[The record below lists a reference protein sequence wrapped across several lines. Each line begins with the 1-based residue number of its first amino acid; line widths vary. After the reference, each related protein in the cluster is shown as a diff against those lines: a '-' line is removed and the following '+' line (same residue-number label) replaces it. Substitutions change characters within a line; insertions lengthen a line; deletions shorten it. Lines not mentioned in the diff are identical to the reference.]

1 MCSLN
6 FCLTCLV
13 AMSKPATRATLK
25 RPSAALEEEAP
36 EKDGHEDDKEEESEE
51 SKEKEKVEPEEKEEE
66 DQKKASATAK
76 AKAKSSAKSKAK
88 AKAKAKGKAKAG
100 SKQNKKKEKKE
111 KDQKKEKKENKDK
124 KDDDEAPKKE
134 NLNDKCEKWKAAVG
148 DAENK
153 QNSEDGSEEENSTRE
168 RGKSRKF
175 QKLKD
180 AGSIPD
186 HILAMF
192 EHESKKQDKPRAYKT
207 ALINRLFKSD
217 GKGGYVM
224 QAEDPWF
231 QQQKEIMHSKYGKD
245 EQVGS
250 PKDVFLYSTFHG
262 NQVALQSA
270 IDKGSVQEWTQDGVV
285 YCGFRQ
291 TKSGVKSAK
300 VDKTS
305 MGSGEVNLQQNQWA
319 ALTKAFKT
327 MSWSFANTDELVPSL
342 ASSSNATQQKQLE
355 NVGLTDAMKN
365 ILTEAKQAQEKLHGT
380 AMKLLN
386 KCTSVDD
393 KKKFKTTVM
402 QLKELSLKNDHV
414 LTWQEL
420 PDEEALTPTNFGVF
434 MKEQADRTKTM
445 NEEVEQFKALLKS
458 RKEL

>member
-36 EKDGHEDDKEEESEE
+36 EEDGHEDDKEEESEE
-51 SKEKEKVEPEEKEEE
+51 SKEKEKVEAEEKDEE
-66 DQKKASATAK
+66 DQKTPSATAK
-76 AKAKSSAKSKAK
+76 AKAKSKAKSKAK
-88 AKAKAKGKAKAG
+88 AKAKGRAKAG
-100 SKQNKKKEKKE
+100 SKQNKNREKKG
-111 KDQKKEKKENKDK
+111 KDQKKERKENKDK
-124 KDDDEAPKKE
+124 KEKKDDEEAPRKE

-148 DAENK
+148 EPENN
-153 QNSEDGSEEENSTRE
+153 QNSEDASEENATRE

-224 QAEDPWF
+224 QAKDPWL

-262 NQVALQSA
+262 NQEALQSA
-270 IDKGSVQEWTQDGVV
+270 IDKGSVQEWNQDGAV

-327 MSWSFANTDELVPSL
+327 MSWSFANTDELVTFSCFKLKCQTKAIGECWPYRCNEDHFDRSKT
-342 ASSSNATQQKQLE
+342 SSGEAPWHCNEVAQQMYFS
-355 NVGLTDAMKN
+355 G
-365 ILTEAKQAQEKLHGT
+365 
-380 AMKLLN
+380 
-386 KCTSVDD
+386 
-393 KKKFKTTVM
+393 
-402 QLKELSLKNDHV
+402 
-414 LTWQEL
+414 
-420 PDEEALTPTNFGVF
+420 
-434 MKEQADRTKTM
+434 
-445 NEEVEQFKALLKS
+445 
-458 RKEL
+458 

>member
-1 MCSLN
+1 
-6 FCLTCLV
+6 
-13 AMSKPATRATLK
+13 MSKPATRATLK

-36 EKDGHEDDKEEESEE
+36 EEDGHEDDKEEESEE
-51 SKEKEKVEPEEKEEE
+51 SKEKEKVEAEEKDEE
-66 DQKKASATAK
+66 DQKTPSATAK
-76 AKAKSSAKSKAK
+76 AKAKSKAKSKAK
-88 AKAKAKGKAKAG
+88 AKAKGRAKAG
-100 SKQNKKKEKKE
+100 SKQNKNREKKG

-124 KDDDEAPKKE
+124 KEKKDDEEAPRKE

-148 DAENK
+148 EPENN
-153 QNSEDGSEEENSTRE
+153 QNSEDASEENATRE

-224 QAEDPWF
+224 QAKDPWL

-262 NQVALQSA
+262 NQEALQSA
-270 IDKGSVQEWTQDGVV
+270 IDKGSVQEWNQDGAV

-342 ASSSNATQQKQLE
+342 ASSSNAKQQKQLE
-355 NVGLTDAMKN
+355 NVGLTDAMKT

-420 PDEEALTPTNFGVF
+420 PDEGALTPTNLGVF
-434 MKEQADRTKTM
+434 FERASRSHKN
-445 NEEVEQFKALLKS
+445 NE
-458 RKEL
+458 

>member
-13 AMSKPATRATLK
+13 AMSKLATRARMK

-36 EKDGHEDDKEEESEE
+36 EEEGHEDDKEEDLEGSEE
-51 SKEKEKVEPEEKEEE
+51 KEKEEAEEKEEE
-66 DQKKASATAK
+66 DNKTPS
-76 AKAKSSAKSKAK
+76 AKSKAKSKAK

-100 SKQNKKKEKKE
+100 SKQNKNKDKKDKDKKKEKKE
-111 KDQKKEKKENKDK
+111 KKEK
-124 KDDDEAPKKE
+124 KDDDEAPRKE

-148 DAENK
+148 DAEK
-153 QNSEDGSEEENSTRE
+153 DQNSEDASEEENATRE

-245 EQVGS
+245 DKVGS

-262 NQVALQSA
+262 NQEALQSA
-270 IDKGSVQEWTQDGVV
+270 IDKGSVQEWNQDGVV

-355 NVGLTDAMKN
+355 NVGLTDAMKT

-380 AMKLLN
+380 AMKFLN